1 MERFKVIMSPCYYNT
16 HIVETV
22 VNAGTT
28 LQLNTT
34 NDSNISN
41 LTPYYFKRPAEIS
54 VVTTAPIPVT
64 IGVNGVQVA
73 FENKFGEQIYSDK
86 VPRRAVGMYIV
97 PATGDP
103 YVILLTT
110 PCKRYRR

>member
-1 MERFKVIMSPCYYNT
+1 MSLCCYYNT
-16 HIVETV
+16 HVVETV
-22 VNAGTT
+22 VNAGET

-34 NDSNISN
+34 NDTNISN

-54 VVTTAPIPVT
+54 SVTTAPIPVT
-64 IGVNGVQVA
+64 VGVNGTQIA
-73 FENKFGEQIYSDK
+73 LENKYGEQIFSDK

-97 PATGDP
+97 PATGNP

-110 PCKRYRR
+110 PCKRSRR